1 MSEEMTAVVRRFEDC
16 WARGDLH
23 GAQECVH
30 PDFEF
35 DWSNSIGPFAGIY
48 KGHDGLARFWD
59 ELLETWDNFAPTAE
73 EFISCGPDQL
83 ITVDVVR
90 GRGRGSG
97 IEMQARGVM
106 LWTLRDGKILRTKM
120 FQNKDDALEAV
131 GLTG

>member
-1 MSEEMTAVVRRFEDC
+1 MSQENTALVRRFEDC

-35 DWSNSIGPFAGIY
+35 DWSNSIGPFVGIY
-48 KGHDGLARFWD
+48 EGHNGLERFWE
-59 ELLETWDNFAPTAE
+59 ELHDTWDNFAPLAE
-73 EFISCGPDQL
+73 EVISCGPDQL

-90 GRGRGSG
+90 GRGKGSG

-106 LWTLRDGKILRTKM
+106 LWTLRGNKILRVKM
-120 FQNKDDALEAV
+120 FQKKDDALEAV
-131 GLTG
+131 GFSE